1 MTTASQIGTVDRVST
16 QIAVRLPERLVAF
29 LDEMI
34 ERGEASSRAEI
45 VKKALMKYE
54 RRVLAERDAEIYRTA
69 GDSDPELD
77 AWLNHRWEFPALD

>member
-1 MTTASQIGTVDRVST
+1 MTTASHIGTIAPVST
-16 QIAVRLPERLVAF
+16 QIAVRLPDRLVDF
-29 LDEMI
+29 LDGMV

-54 RRVLAERDAEIYRTA
+54 RRVLAERDAAIYREK

-77 AWLNHRWEFPALD
+77 AWVNHRRDLPALD

>member
-1 MTTASQIGTVDRVST
+1 MTIASHIGTVDRVST
-16 QIAVRLPERLVAF
+16 QIAVRLPEYLVAF
-29 LDEMI
+29 LDGMV

-54 RRVLAERDAEIYRTA
+54 RRVLAERDAEIYRQT

-77 AWLNHRWEFPALD
+77 AWLNHRWDRPEID